1 MRTKTLAV
9 LAAALA
15 GCTSQANLER
25 NPPMELRTG
34 KSAEDYRTCLVS
46 GLEKDGRHVLVQP
59 QGSSGQRVLVDSKVP
74 GATAAIID
82 IGSASRGTRIQLR
95 EQMANNPLRPRTI
108 LTAVKDCL

>member
-1 MRTKTLAV
+1 MRAKTLAV

-34 KSAEDYRTCLVS
+34 KSTEDYRGCLVTR
-46 GLEKDGRHVLVQP
+46 LEQDGRHVVVQP
-59 QGSSGQRVLVDSKVP
+59 QGSGQRVLVDSKVP

-82 IGSASRGTRIQLR
+82 IGSASRGTRVQLR
-95 EQMANNPLRPRTI
+95 EQMANNPLRPRAI
-108 LTAVKDCL
+108 LMVVKDCL

>member
-34 KSAEDYRTCLVS
+34 KSADDYRACLVAT
-46 GLEKDGRHVLVQP
+46 LEKGGRHVEVQSE
-59 QGSSGQRVLVDSKVP
+59 GSGQRVLVDSKVP
-74 GATAAIID
+74 PATAAIID